1 MWHGG
6 TECKKTFQWL
16 GLCPGPRWGSLQRSP
31 RLPSWWE
38 RDWLPPLQLPPAV
51 GPLDLASP
59 VPHTKIVPP
68 LDSGWRCPCISYRL
82 RLKLVC
88 FPVCRVAFT
97 VFAFKCGVC
106 FFHIVGYISTVVCCL
121 CLCKLRNSA
130 LELML
135 QNFVNL
141 YRQTDVRRASSLNA
155 PYPRGGDI
163 MISRLSVCAYL

>member
-1 MWHGG
+1 MVAQNARKPTNGRGSAPDPAGG
-6 TECKKTFQWL
+6 AYSA
-16 GLCPGPRWGSLQRSP
+16 PPDSLASG
-31 RLPSWWE
+31 E
-38 RDWLPPLQLPPAV
+38 IDWLPPLQLPPAV
-51 GPLDLASP
+51 DPLDLASP
-59 VPHTKIVPP
+59 VPHTKIVHP

-121 CLCKLRNSA
+121 CLCNLRNSA
-130 LELML
+130 VELML

-141 YRQTDVRRASSLNA
+141 CNQRPPEGIRVYEKAGGNSIPQKSL
-155 PYPRGGDI
+155 
-163 MISRLSVCAYL
+163 